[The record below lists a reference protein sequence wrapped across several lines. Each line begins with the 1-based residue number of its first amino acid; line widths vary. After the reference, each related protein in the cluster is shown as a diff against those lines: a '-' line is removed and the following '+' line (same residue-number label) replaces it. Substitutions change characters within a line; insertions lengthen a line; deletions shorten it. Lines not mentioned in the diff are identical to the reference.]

1 MDTGTNLKIA
11 TGDKSMN
18 IDKEKTKETKVVEYY
33 GKKAYRVH
41 PMLAR
46 SKLAEQKVPD
56 YRDNIAEKPNRQP

>member
-1 MDTGTNLKIA
+1 
-11 TGDKSMN
+11 MN